1 MIVLEIVFA
10 ALFGLALGSFVNVCI
25 SRLPAHR
32 SIVRPASHCPHCKTP
47 IAMRDNIPLL
57 SFALLRGRC
66 RSCQRLISWR
76 YPLVEVAIAGLTVAC
91 ILFFDLSLDGV
102 AGAVFCAFMV
112 ALAVC
117 DAETLRLPDALTVP
131 LIGLG
136 ILYRFS
142 DGLTQRLHHSVS
154 EGLRYGLTL
163 GLRGAISAVATALGL
178 LLLRWLYVLLR
189 KRQGM
194 GLGDVKLA
202 AGIAAWLGA
211 RQMLVVFFVAV
222 VSGAL
227 VTLTLLAL
235 ARREARSGTG
245 PRAVPFGMF
254 LALAA
259 IYGLFFGWST
269 LLWYMHFFD

>member
-235 ARREARSGTG
+235 ARRKARSGTG

>member
-1 MIVLEIVFA
+1 
-10 ALFGLALGSFVNVCI
+10 
-25 SRLPAHR
+25 
-32 SIVRPASHCPHCKTP
+32 
-47 IAMRDNIPLL
+47 MRDNIPLL

-66 RSCQRLISWR
+66 RSCQRHISWR
-76 YPLVEVAIAGLTVAC
+76 YPLIELAIAGLTVAC

-131 LIGLG
+131 LIGFG

-154 EGLRYGLTL
+154 EGLRYGLKL
-163 GLRGAISAVATALGL
+163 GLRGVISAVATALAL

-235 ARREARSGTG
+235 ARKKARSGTG
-245 PRAVPFGMF
+245 PRAVPFGTF

-269 LLWYMHFFD
+269 LLWYMHFFA

>member
-1 MIVLEIVFA
+1 MMVLEIVFA

-25 SRLPAHR
+25 SRLPGHR
-32 SIVRPASHCPHCKTP
+32 SIVRPGSHCPHCHTP
-47 IAMRDNIPLL
+47 IAARDNIPLL
-57 SFALLRGRC
+57 SFALLRRRC
-66 RSCQRLISWR
+66 RSCGRRISWR
-76 YPLVEVAIAGLTVAC
+76 YPLVELATGWLTVAC

-102 AGAVFCAFMV
+102 AGAIFCAFMV

-117 DAETLRLPDALTVP
+117 DAETLRLPDALTLP

-136 ILYRFS
+136 ILYRVS
-142 DGLTQRLHHSVS
+142 DGLTQGMHHSAGYAV
-154 EGLRYGLTL
+154 RYGLTL
-163 GLRGAISAVATALGL
+163 GLRGAISAVATALAL
-178 LLLRWLYVLLR
+178 LLLRWLYLLLR

-222 VSGAL
+222 VTGAL
-227 VTLTLLAL
+227 VTLVLLAL
-235 ARREARSGTG
+235 GRGRSRTGTG
-245 PRAVPFGMF
+245 PRAVPFGTF

-259 IYGLFFGWST
+259 VYGLFFGWST
-269 LLWYMHFFD
+269 LLWYLHFFA

>member
-32 SIVRPASHCPHCKTP
+32 SIVRPASRCPHCNTP

-66 RSCQRLISWR
+66 RSCQRHISWR
-76 YPLVEVAIAGLTVAC
+76 YPLIELAIAGLTVAC

-117 DAETLRLPDALTVP
+117 DAETLRLPDALTMP

-142 DGLTQRLHHSVS
+142 DGLTQRLHHSGR

-163 GLRGAISAVATALGL
+163 GLRGAISAVATALAL

-235 ARREARSGTG
+235 TRNKARSGTG
-245 PRAVPFGMF
+245 PRAVPFGTF

-269 LLWYMHFFD
+269 LFWYMHFFA